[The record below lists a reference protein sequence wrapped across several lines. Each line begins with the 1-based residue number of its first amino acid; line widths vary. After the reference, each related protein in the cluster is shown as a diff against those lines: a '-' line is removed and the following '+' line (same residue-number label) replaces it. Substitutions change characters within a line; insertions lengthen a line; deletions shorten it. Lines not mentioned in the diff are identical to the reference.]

1 MPNEITG
8 FEIANDIY
16 KVDYANLE
24 NKPTFTGFLKEE
36 DGEVDVDANYLFEH
50 VTTQDC
56 GIEWDGDFL
65 YVSDD
70 VRCDV
75 SNEGSGLWRPS
86 GDGHV
91 AVDYGT
97 VAQEIAGNGLGID
110 SDGMLSIVTQDIAG
124 SGIYSEDGL
133 LNMDYSSIAGNIVG
147 IGLYS
152 DDGTLNMDASS
163 LAGSGLYSDNGTLAV
178 DTSSLAGNCLSDDEG
193 RLAVDTSLLASYLG
207 GGGLYSGD
215 GMLSVDTSSFAG
227 SGIYV
232 EDGGSLSVDL
242 SYVANGLTEGQSII
256 ATDGNGHLYI
266 DIDALKSELG
276 IS

>member
-24 NKPTFTGFLKEE
+24 NRPAFTGSLKEE
-36 DGEVDVDANYLFEH
+36 DGEVDVDVNYLFEH

-65 YVSDD
+65 CVSDD
-70 VRCDV
+70 AFCDV

-86 GDGHV
+86 DDRHV

-110 SDGMLSIVTQDIAG
+110 SDGRLSVVTQDI
-124 SGIYSEDGL
+124 SGNGLYSEDGT

-147 IGLYS
+147 IGLYT
-152 DDGTLNMDASS
+152 DNGTLNVDASS
-163 LAGSGLYSDNGTLAV
+163 LSGIGLYAYDGVLGV
-178 DTSSLAGNCLSDDEG
+178 DTSSLAGNCLSYSYDDG
-193 RLAVDTSLLASYLG
+193 R
-207 GGGLYSGD
+207 
-215 GMLSVDTSSFAG
+215 LSVDTSSLAG

-242 SYVANGLTEGQSII
+242 PYVANGLTEGQSII
-256 ATDGNGHLYI
+256 SADGNGHLYI
-266 DIDALKSELG
+266 DIDALKSALG